1 MTREGDIDRLCTP
14 RFDSDAQFTSLLGED
29 RHGHWSLRIADGQLA
44 AFARIEL
51 DLRTEDAPLLRY
63 RTRGRDG
70 LPGDEHPFL
79 VCGFLLVQQ
88 YAAAG

>member
-1 MTREGDIDRLCTP
+1 MGPSARPGLRGGPREGR
-14 RFDSDAQFTSLLGED
+14 QM
-29 RHGHWSLRIADGQLA
+29 LA

-63 RTRGRDG
+63 RTRGQDG

-79 VCGFLLVQQ
+79 VCGFLPVQQ